1 MKKMNYIL
9 IFLLGISLVLSGC
22 SNTNLDNSNDTVK
35 EETSHSNNESVST
48 GLQGNVDVKVE
59 GTETIVFY
67 TFKNKSKETIT
78 VIGGA
83 RYKLL
88 KDNKLIEKGGVPI
101 KDYLDLEPEDE
112 YNDKKTFNNLKSGS
126 YSIKVEWNETVV
138 TYDFTLN

>member
-1 MKKMNYIL
+1 MNYIL
-9 IFLLGISLVLSGC
+9 IFILGISLVLSAC
-22 SNTNLDNSNDTVK
+22 SNTNSDNES
-35 EETSHSNNESVST
+35 ESVST
-48 GLQGNVDVKVE
+48 GLQGNVDIKVE

-88 KDNKLIEKGGVPI
+88 KDNNLIEKGGVPI
-101 KDYLDLEPEDE
+101 KDYLNLEPEEE
-112 YNDKKTFNNLKSGS
+112 YKDKKIFNNLQSGS
-126 YSIKVEWNETVV
+126 YLIIVEWNETVV